1 MTAVDTLPPA
11 PVAPCPHAAALAR
24 VEAACMDLDG
34 RGGYQPSYR
43 LAALW
48 IRAAINPKET

>member
-1 MTAVDTLPPA
+1 MTAVDTLPP
-11 PVAPCPHAAALAR
+11 VAVVPCPHAAALAR
-24 VEAACMDLDG
+24 VEAVCMDLDG

-48 IRAAINPKET
+48 IRAAMNPEET